1 MAEYW
6 PSSFF
11 ACLWTR
17 VKVHKLAKKEQVQYP
32 TILTK
37 QTWAIKNFLYGF
49 RENFSCGT
57 QWIVLSGHLGE
68 QYFCLYVIDC
78 LNLKNDILQ
87 TNIS

>member
-17 VKVHKLAKKEQVQYP
+17 VKVHKLTKKEQVQYP

-37 QTWAIKNFLYGF
+37 QTWAIKDFLYGF
-49 RENFSCGT
+49 REKFFAWDTVDSPERA
-57 QWIVLSGHLGE
+57 LGRTILL
-68 QYFCLYVIDC
+68 FIF
-78 LNLKNDILQ
+78 LKK
-87 TNIS
+87 